1 MIKRKFRVLITPV
14 LLLGLAA
21 CNNDTDTAMDV
32 QNRDNTA
39 INRNNNVD
47 DTYLN
52 QVNYRTNRTGTNE
65 NVLDREG
72 VFADDHD
79 DNLMDHR
86 GPLTE
91 NYANRKGGNDYDGN
105 RRNGLTTGNGTISNF
120 STNQSSQDYP
130 HTRAILIQE
139 AKYKFVPVNE
149 NQERRDTRNQ
159 NNQARVGIEQPTQQ
173 QQTTNREQQPTQ
185 QQRTT
190 NRVQQPTQQ
199 QRTTNGEQQPAK
211 QETTTKQATGNISEY
226 ARQVVNLTNE
236 QRRKNGLADLQMDT
250 QLSQVAQTKSQ
261 DMQKNGYFSHTS
273 PTYGSPFDM
282 MRDFGVSYRTAGE
295 NIAQGQRTPQE
306 VVNAWM
312 NSAGHRKNILNGNF
326 THIGVGYEA
335 SGNHWTQM
343 FIGK

>member
-21 CNNDTDTAMDV
+21 CNNDTDTTMDV

-39 INRNNNVD
+39 INRNNVD
-47 DTYLN
+47 DRYLN
-52 QVNYRTNRTGTNE
+52 QVNYRTNNTGTNE
-65 NVLDREG
+65 NTLNREG
-72 VFADDHD
+72 IFADDHD

-91 NYANRKGGNDYDGN
+91 NYANRKGGNDHDLSEGN
-105 RRNGLTTGNGTISNF
+105 INNDRNGRTTGNGIISNF
-120 STNQSSQDYP
+120 STRKSSEDYP
-130 HTRAILIQE
+130 HTRAIRTQD
-139 AKYKFVPVNE
+139 AKYRFVPVNE

-159 NNQARVGIEQPTQQ
+159 NNQANVGIEQPRQETR
-173 QQTTNREQQPTQ
+173 TENQQPQAVTPT
-185 QQRTT
+185 RTT
-190 NRVQQPTQQ
+190 R
-199 QRTTNGEQQPAK
+199 
-211 QETTTKQATGNISEY
+211 QATGNINEY
-226 ARQVVNLTNE
+226 VGQVADLTNE
-236 QRRKNGLADLQMDT
+236 QRRKNGLAPLQFDS

-261 DMQKNGYFSHTS
+261 DMQRYGYFSHTS

-312 NSAGHRKNILNGNF
+312 NSAGHRQNILNGNF

>member
-1 MIKRKFRVLITPV
+1 MIKRIFRVLITPV

-32 QNRDNTA
+32 QNRNQNNA
-39 INRNNNVD
+39 AMNRNNGD
-47 DTYLN
+47 DSYLN
-52 QVNYRTNRTGTNE
+52 QVNYRTNTTGNNE

-79 DNLMDHR
+79 DNLFDHR

-91 NYANRKGGNDYDGN
+91 NYRNRKGGNDHDLSEGN
-105 RRNGLTTGNGTISNF
+105 VNNYRNGQTTGNGT
-120 STNQSSQDYP
+120 TSSFYTRKSSEDYP
-130 HTRAILIQE
+130 HTRAIRTQD
-139 AKYKFVPVNE
+139 AKYRFIPVNE
-149 NQERRDTRNQ
+149 NQERRDTRYQRDRRNQ
-159 NNQARVGIEQPTQQ
+159 TELGIEQS
-173 QQTTNREQQPTQ
+173 REEARTENQQPQAVTPTPTTQ
-185 QQRTT
+185 
-190 NRVQQPTQQ
+190 
-199 QRTTNGEQQPAK
+199 
-211 QETTTKQATGNISEY
+211 QATGNISEY
-226 ARQVVNLTNE
+226 ARQVVDLTNE
-236 QRRKNGLADLQMDT
+236 QRRKSGLAALQLDT
-250 QLSQVAQTKSQ
+250 QLSQVAQMKSQ

-312 NSAGHRKNILNGNF
+312 NSAGHRQNILNGNF

-335 SGNHWTQM
+335 SSNHWTQM
-343 FIGK
+343 FNGK

>member
-32 QNRDNTA
+32 QNRNNAA
-39 INRNNNVD
+39 INRNNVD

-52 QVNYRTNRTGTNE
+52 QVNYRTNTTGIND
-65 NVLDREG
+65 NVLNREG
-72 VFADDHD
+72 IFADDHD

-91 NYANRKGGNDYDGN
+91 NYANRKGGNDRDFSEGNVNNGRDG
-105 RRNGLTTGNGTISNF
+105 RITGNGIISSF
-120 STNQSSQDYP
+120 STRKSSEDYP
-130 HTRAILIQE
+130 HTRAIRTQD
-139 AKYKFVPVNE
+139 AKYRFVPVNE
-149 NQERRDTRNQ
+149 NQERRDIRNQ
-159 NNQARVGIEQPTQQ
+159 RNDAQVGNEQPIQQNQNRQQQVATPSRTTQQ
-173 QQTTNREQQPTQ
+173 S
-185 QQRTT
+185 
-190 NRVQQPTQQ
+190 
-199 QRTTNGEQQPAK
+199 AS
-211 QETTTKQATGNISEY
+211 GNISTY
-226 ARQVVNLTNE
+226 ARQVADLTNE
-236 QRRKNGLADLQMDT
+236 QRRKNGLADLQLDT

-312 NSAGHRKNILNGNF
+312 NSAGHRQNILNSNF

>member
-32 QNRDNTA
+32 QNRDQNNTA
-39 INRNNNVD
+39 FNRNNVD
-47 DTYLN
+47 DNYLS
-52 QVNYRTNRTGTNE
+52 QVNYRTNTTGNNE
-65 NVLDREG
+65 NVLNREG

-149 NQERRDTRNQ
+149 NQERRDTGNQ
-159 NNQARVGIEQPTQQ
+159 NNQAREGIEQPRQ
-173 QQTTNREQQPTQ
+173 EQR
-185 QQRTT
+185 RTT
-190 NRVQQPTQQ
+190 NGVQQPTQQ
-199 QRTTNGEQQPAK
+199 QRTTNGVQQQPR

-226 ARQVVNLTNE
+226 AKQVADLTNE
-236 QRRKNGLADLQMDT
+236 QRRKNGLAPLQFDS

-312 NSAGHRKNILNGNF
+312 NSAGHRQNILNGNF

>member
-52 QVNYRTNRTGTNE
+52 QVNYRTNTTGTND
-65 NVLDREG
+65 NVLNREG
-72 VFADDHD
+72 IFADDHD

-91 NYANRKGGNDYDGN
+91 NYANRKGGNDRDFSEGNVNNGRDG
-105 RRNGLTTGNGTISNF
+105 RITGNGIISSF
-120 STNQSSQDYP
+120 STRKSSEDYP
-130 HTRAILIQE
+130 QTRAIRTQD
-139 AKYKFVPVNE
+139 AKYRFVPVNE
-149 NQERRDTRNQ
+149 NQERRDIRNQ
-159 NNQARVGIEQPTQQ
+159 RNDAQVGNEQPIQQNQNRQQQVTTPSRTTQQ
-173 QQTTNREQQPTQ
+173 S
-185 QQRTT
+185 
-190 NRVQQPTQQ
+190 
-199 QRTTNGEQQPAK
+199 AS
-211 QETTTKQATGNISEY
+211 GNISTY
-226 ARQVVNLTNE
+226 ARQVADLTNE
-236 QRRKNGLADLQMDT
+236 QRRKNGLADLQLDT

-312 NSAGHRKNILNGNF
+312 NSAGHRQNILNSNF

>member
-1 MIKRKFRVLITPV
+1 
-14 LLLGLAA
+14 
-21 CNNDTDTAMDV
+21 MDV
-32 QNRDNTA
+32 QNRDNAA
-39 INRNNNVD
+39 INRNNVD

-52 QVNYRTNRTGTNE
+52 QVNYRTNTTGTND
-65 NVLDREG
+65 NVLNREG
-72 VFADDHD
+72 IFADDHD

-91 NYANRKGGNDYDGN
+91 NYANRKGGNDRDFSEGNVNNGRDG
-105 RRNGLTTGNGTISNF
+105 RITGNGIISSF
-120 STNQSSQDYP
+120 STRKSSEDYP
-130 HTRAILIQE
+130 HTRAIRTQD
-139 AKYKFVPVNE
+139 AKYRFVPVNE
-149 NQERRDTRNQ
+149 NQERRDIRNQ
-159 NNQARVGIEQPTQQ
+159 RNDAQVGNEQPIQQNQNRQQQVATPSRTTQQ
-173 QQTTNREQQPTQ
+173 S
-185 QQRTT
+185 
-190 NRVQQPTQQ
+190 
-199 QRTTNGEQQPAK
+199 AS
-211 QETTTKQATGNISEY
+211 GNISTY
-226 ARQVVNLTNE
+226 ARQVADLTNE
-236 QRRKNGLADLQMDT
+236 QRRKNGLADLQLDT

-312 NSAGHRKNILNGNF
+312 NSAGHRQNILNSNF